1 MLAKYGRRERDAV
14 THVTHF
20 LYVAVKPF
28 WPLYRKMRHVRHV
41 RHFVQ
46 RDTNN
51 ATPQNGASC
60 TILDTRNRL
69 PIEAAKRD
77 SLSGRPAIS
86 RCRT

>member
-20 LYVAVKPF
+20 LNEAVKTF

-41 RHFVQ
+41 RHFDQ
-46 RDTNN
+46 RDTDS
-51 ATPQNGASC
+51 AVPTNGASC

-77 SLSGRPAIS
+77 ALSGRPVIS

>member
-1 MLAKYGRRERDAV
+1 MLARYGRRERDAV

-20 LYVAVKPF
+20 LYVAVKTILG
-28 WPLYRKMRHVRHV
+28 LYRKMRHMRHV
-41 RHFVQ
+41 RHFDQ
-46 RDTNN
+46 RDTDN

-60 TILDTRNRL
+60 TTLDTRNRL

-77 SLSGRPAIS
+77 ALSGRPAIS